1 MFKNYLELQ
10 NYVFEND
17 IKIIDF
23 KVVTLTGKW
32 NHLSIPST
40 RLSEKIF
47 SEGIGFDGSS
57 YGYAVIES
65 SDMVFIPDL
74 TTAFIDPFCTTPT
87 LSMIANIYE
96 IVEGAKRFEGDPR
109 FVAEKAEK
117 YLKDLEIGDEF
128 VVGPEFEFNIFDHV
142 SYEVKNNHQEV
153 SIDAY
158 QAEWNSNKKENNP
171 GYKVP
176 VQKGYHVSLP

>member
-47 SEGIGFDGSS
+47 TDGIGFDGSS

-74 TTAFIDPFCTTPT
+74 KTAFMDPFCATPT

-96 IVEGAKRFEGDPR
+96 IVDGAKRFEGDPR

-117 YLKDLEIGDEF
+117 YLKDLQIGDEF
-128 VVGPEFEFNIFDHV
+128 VVGPEFEFYIFDHA
-142 SYEVKNNHQEV
+142 SYEVKRV
-153 SIDAY
+153 SC
-158 QAEWNSNKKENNP
+158 
-171 GYKVP
+171 
-176 VQKGYHVSLP
+176 